1 MENSQNNGSKR
12 ILLIVALILGLG
24 ALGAGA
30 WGFSQQKAKASLQ
43 AENETMSQE
52 LSSLNE
58 LKEDLAT
65 EVDSL
70 ESAYQTLAGENE
82 TLQGS
87 LADAQS
93 ALARKDAEIKAN
105 RSNRLNE
112 VNGLKGEIQQLLAEK
127 ANLEQVIGDLQAE
140 NQELKER
147 TGQLERDL
155 SSARTEN
162 TSLGNL
168 NKTMQSELKRL
179 TLANFKA
186 SGFQVE
192 VEARKPK
199 ATAASGKARRVKV
212 SFDLIDV
219 PQEYQGLRPVYMVI
233 TDDKGV
239 PIQGSNIQEK
249 ATVNGTSMDIMAVK
263 AKDVNITATQRLSF
277 SHELEEKLR
286 DGFYRVS
293 VFTDIG
299 MLGASSFRLQ

>member
-1 MENSQNNGSKR
+1 MENEQNNNSKR
-12 ILLIVALILGLG
+12 ILIILAILLGLG
-24 ALGAGA
+24 AIGAGG
-30 WGFSQQKAKASLQ
+30 WGLSQQKAKATLQ
-43 AENETMSQE
+43 SENQAMSQE
-52 LSSLNE
+52 LGGLND
-58 LKEDLAT
+58 LKEELAAQ
-65 EVDSL
+65 VDSL
-70 ESAYQTLAGENE
+70 ESAYETLASENE
-82 TLQGS
+82 SLQGS
-87 LADAQS
+87 LANAQS
-93 ALARKDAEIKAN
+93 ALTRKDAEIKASKN
-105 RSNRLNE
+105 NRLGE

-127 ANLEQVIGDLQAE
+127 AELENVIGDLRAE
-140 NQELKER
+140 NETLKER

-155 SSARTEN
+155 STVRTEN
-162 TSLGNL
+162 TALGNL

-199 ATAASGKARRVKV
+199 ATASSGKARRVKV
-212 SFDLIDV
+212 SFDLVDV
-219 PQEYQGLRPVYMVI
+219 PQEYMGLRPLFLVI

-239 PIQGSNIQEK
+239 PIQGSNIQSK
-249 ATVNGTSMDIMAVK
+249 VVVNGAAMDLMAVK

>member
-24 ALGAGA
+24 ALGAGV
-30 WGFSQQKAKASLQ
+30 WGLSQQKAKASLQ
-43 AENETMSQE
+43 AENQSMSQE

-58 LKEDLAT
+58 LKEDLAA

-155 SSARTEN
+155 STARTEN

-199 ATAASGKARRVKV
+199 ATASSGKARRVKV
-212 SFDLIDV
+212 SFDLVDV

-249 ATVNGTSMDIMAVK
+249 VTVNGTSMDILAVK

>member
-12 ILLIVALILGLG
+12 TLLIVALILGLG
-24 ALGAGA
+24 ALGAGG
-30 WGFSQQKAKASLQ
+30 WGLSQQKAKASLQ
-43 AENETMSQE
+43 AENETLNQE
-52 LSSLNE
+52 LGGLNE
-58 LKEDLAT
+58 LKEDLAQQ
-65 EVDSL
+65 VDSL
-70 ESAYQTLAGENE
+70 ANAYQTLAGENE
-82 TLQGS
+82 SLQGS

-93 ALARKDAEIKAN
+93 ALARKDAEIKAS

-140 NQELKER
+140 NEALKER

-155 SSARTEN
+155 STARTEN
-162 TSLGNL
+162 TALGNL
-168 NKTMQSELKRL
+168 NRTMQSELKRL

-199 ATAASGKARRVKV
+199 ATASSGKARRVKV
-212 SFDLIDV
+212 SFDLVDV

-239 PIQGSNIQEK
+239 PIQGSNIQAK
-249 ATVNGTSMDIMAVK
+249 AVVNGASMDIIAVK
-263 AKDVNITATQRLSF
+263 EKDINITATQRLSF
-277 SHELEEKLR
+277 SHELAEKLR

-299 MLGASSFRLQ
+299 MLGAASFRLQ

>member
-24 ALGAGA
+24 ALGAGG
-30 WGFSQQKAKASLQ
+30 WGLSQQKAKASLQ
-43 AENETMSQE
+43 AENAAMSQE
-52 LSSLNE
+52 LGSLNE
-58 LKEDLAT
+58 LKEDLAS

-105 RSNRLNE
+105 RGNRLNE

-140 NQELKER
+140 NEELKER

-212 SFDLIDV
+212 SFDLVDV

-239 PIQGSNIQEK
+239 PIQGSNIQER
-249 ATVNGTSMDIMAVK
+249 AVVNGTSMDIIAVK

>member
-1 MENSQNNGSKR
+1 MENNQNNTAKR
-12 ILLIVALILGLG
+12 SLIILAILLGLG
-24 ALGAGA
+24 TIGAGI
-30 WGFSQQKAKASLQ
+30 WGFSQKKAVTELQSTNQAMKAELGGL
-43 AENETMSQE
+43 ADLKTELASQ
-52 LSSLNE
+52 
-58 LKEDLAT
+58 
-65 EVDSL
+65 VDSL
-70 ESAYQTLAGENE
+70 ENAYQTLAGENQN
-82 TLQGS
+82 LQGS

-93 ALARKDAEIKAN
+93 ALSRKDAEIKATKT
-105 RSNRLNE
+105 NRLSE

-127 ANLEQVIGDLQAE
+127 ANLETVINDLQEE
-140 NQELKER
+140 NQTLKER

-155 SSARTEN
+155 TVVRTEN

-199 ATAASGKARRVKV
+199 ATASSGKARRVKV
-212 SFDLIDV
+212 SFDLIEV
-219 PQEYQGLRPVYMVI
+219 PQEYQGLRPLYLVI
-233 TDDKGV
+233 TNDKGV
-239 PIQGSNIQEK
+239 PIQGSGIQAK
-249 ATVNGTSMDIMAVK
+249 AVVNGSTMDLLAVK

-286 DGFYRVS
+286 DGVYLVS